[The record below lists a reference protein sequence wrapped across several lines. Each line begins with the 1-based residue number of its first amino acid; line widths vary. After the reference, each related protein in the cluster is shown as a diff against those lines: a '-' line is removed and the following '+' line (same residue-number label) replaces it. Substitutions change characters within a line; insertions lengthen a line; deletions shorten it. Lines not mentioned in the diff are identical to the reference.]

1 MQSFASRANN
11 HASRERQARDE
22 AGKARRDI
30 AAFAAT
36 FAAAIDGEP
45 ADAAARGAARLPA
58 DDGPAARRDECN
70 GCGERMSRGMDKRD
84 ANEAAQRQQHTG
96 SGAIN
101 RQGRHAE
108 TP

>member
-1 MQSFASRANN
+1 
-11 HASRERQARDE
+11 
-22 AGKARRDI
+22 
-30 AAFAAT
+30 
-36 FAAAIDGEP
+36 
-45 ADAAARGAARLPA
+45 
-58 DDGPAARRDECN
+58 
-70 GCGERMSRGMDKRD
+70 MDKRD